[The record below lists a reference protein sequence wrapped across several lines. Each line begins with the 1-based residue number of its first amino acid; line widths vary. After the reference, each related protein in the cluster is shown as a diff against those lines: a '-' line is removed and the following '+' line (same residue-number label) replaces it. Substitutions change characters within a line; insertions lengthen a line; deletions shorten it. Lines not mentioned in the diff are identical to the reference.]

1 MKWHDIRNPKD
12 PLLDEL
18 AAAYKLHPLHLEDCR
33 NRNQAAKVEAQNGYL
48 FIVVKPVEMD
58 DSYCLHISDLDVF
71 LGDSWMITVEEE
83 ECPTGD
89 RALQYA
95 RAADGKVLRVDQQ
108 FYRIL
113 DSVVDSYAPIID
125 RVSDRIDEMEDR
137 ALADPGSEMLE
148 EIFDLKRVLIQL
160 RRVVANTR
168 DVVGHIL
175 RNEFSLIKAD
185 LAPFM
190 RDVYDHLLR
199 NLDLIEIQRDLL
211 NGATEL
217 YLSSVANR
225 TNQVMKVLTV
235 FGTIATPALVITGV
249 YGMNLKHLPFAEHPH
264 SWGIVIGMIAVS
276 SAFMLVL
283 LKRMKM
289 L

>member
-1 MKWHDIRNPKD
+1 MKWHDIRNPQD
-12 PLLDEL
+12 PLLERL
-18 AAAYKLHPLHLEDCR
+18 AAEYKLHPLHLEDCR

-58 DSYCLHISDLDVF
+58 DEYRLHISDLDVF
-71 LGDSWMITVEEE
+71 LGDDWMITVEEE
-83 ECPTGD
+83 TGPTGE

-95 RAADGKVLRVDQQ
+95 RAAEGRVRVDQQ

-113 DSVVDSYAPIID
+113 DAVVDSYQPIID

-137 ALADPGSEMLE
+137 ALQDPGSEMLE

-175 RNEFSLIKAD
+175 RNEFPLIKAD
-185 LAPFM
+185 LFPFM
-190 RDVYDHLLR
+190 RDVYDHLIR
-199 NLDLIEIQRDLL
+199 NLDLIEIQRDLV

-264 SWGIVIGMIAVS
+264 SWGIVIGMICVS
-276 SAFMLVL
+276 SIFMLAVL
-283 LKRMKM
+283 KKMKM

>member
-1 MKWHDIRNPKD
+1 MKWHDIRDPQD

-18 AAAYKLHPLHLEDCR
+18 AVTYNLHQLHIEDCR
-33 NRNQAAKVEAQNGYL
+33 NRNQAAKVESQNGYL

-58 DSYCLHISDLDVF
+58 EEYCLRITDLDVF
-71 LGDSWMITVEEE
+71 IGNDWLITVEEE
-83 ECPTGD
+83 ECPSAN

-95 RAADGKVLRVDQQ
+95 RSADNKSRGDQI

-113 DSVVDSYAPIID
+113 DAVVDSYQPIID

-137 ALADPGSEMLE
+137 ALSDPGPDMLE
-148 EIFDLKRVLIQL
+148 EIFDLKRVMIQL
-160 RRVVANTR
+160 RRVIANTR
-168 DVVGHIL
+168 DVVGHLL
-175 RNEFSLIKAD
+175 RNEFPNVRQD
-185 LAPFM
+185 LGPFL
-190 RDVYDHLLR
+190 RDVYDHLIR
-199 NLDLIEIQRDLL
+199 DLDLIEVHRDLL

-249 YGMNLKHLPFAEHPH
+249 YGMNLKHLPFAESPH
-264 SWGIVIGMIAVS
+264 SWGIVIGLIACS
-276 SAFMLVL
+276 SGLMLL
-283 LKRMKM
+283 IMKRLRMW
-289 L
+289 

>member
-1 MKWHDIRNPKD
+1 MKWHDIRDPKD
-12 PLLDEL
+12 PMLDEL
-18 AAAYKLHPLHLEDCR
+18 AATYKLHPLHLEDCR

-48 FIVVKPVEMD
+48 FIVMKPVEMD
-58 DSYCLHISDLDVF
+58 DEDRLHITDLDVF
-71 LGDSWMITVEEE
+71 LGEDWMITVEEE
-83 ECPTGD
+83 TCPSGD

-95 RAADGKVLRVDQQ
+95 RGAEGRARVDQQ

-113 DSVVDSYAPIID
+113 DAVVDSYQPIID

-137 ALADPGSEMLE
+137 ALQAPGSEMLE

-175 RNEFSLIKAD
+175 RNEFAIIKAD
-185 LAPFM
+185 LSPFM
-190 RDVYDHLLR
+190 RDVYDHLIR

-235 FGTIATPALVITGV
+235 FGTIATPALVITGM
-249 YGMNLKHLPFAEHPH
+249 YGMNLKHLPFADHPH
-264 SWGIVIGMIAVS
+264 SWGIVIGMICGSAVL
-276 SAFMLVL
+276 MLAVMKKL
-283 LKRMKM
+283 RM